1 MRLRE
6 LIAKFKLRAAET
18 TYYQSEALE
27 SNESIISLG
36 GFGKY

>member
-6 LIAKFKLRAAET
+6 LIAKFKLRASEVS
-18 TYYQSEALE
+18 YYKADFSE

-36 GFGKY
+36 EYGKY

>member
-18 TYYQSEALE
+18 TYYKADAFEN
-27 SNESIISLG
+27 NENIISLG
-36 GFGKY
+36 EYGKY